1 MRASEVFTPNKLP
14 DVTFIDDH
22 LKEATKTLRQA
33 LETGAAV
40 VSLSGPSKSGKTVF
54 IEKTLGKENLIQVT
68 GAGADSPAK
77 LWDRVFGIIGTPT
90 RGSTTGGSGFT
101 GTIGAKAATGV
112 PLVVSGE
119 ASASGAWAKTEA
131 TSTDYAPDYLQ
142 LLIKELGGT
151 DFVVFIDDFHY
162 IPTAVQQQVANEI
175 KEAIR
180 GGVRFICAAV
190 PYHSDDVLRANS
202 DLRGR
207 IFKLDFDYWSVPNLK
222 KIAALGFEA
231 LNATASDALSEAFAR
246 EAAGSPQLMQSL
258 CLSACFELGLEDRS
272 TEPITIQADLD
283 LISRSCRRTMMT
295 TDYSSTVEKLKE
307 GPKTRGTI
315 RNSHRMLDGTVKD
328 VYPIILGAIA
338 ANPPELTIRYQNLQV
353 RIASVCEGDPPSGS
367 SVTGACV
374 HISDIA
380 NDAENRQVIEWD
392 AANDV
397 LDIRDPYLLFF
408 LRWADWK

>member
-1 MRASEVFTPNKLP
+1 
-14 DVTFIDDH
+14 
-22 LKEATKTLRQA
+22 
-33 LETGAAV
+33 
-40 VSLSGPSKSGKTVF
+40 
-54 IEKTLGKENLIQVT
+54 
-68 GAGADSPAK
+68 
-77 LWDRVFGIIGTPT
+77 
-90 RGSTTGGSGFT
+90 
-101 GTIGAKAATGV
+101 
-112 PLVVSGE
+112 
-119 ASASGAWAKTEA
+119 
-131 TSTDYAPDYLQ
+131 
-142 LLIKELGGT
+142 
-151 DFVVFIDDFHY
+151 
-162 IPTAVQQQVANEI
+162 
-175 KEAIR
+175 
-180 GGVRFICAAV
+180 
-190 PYHSDDVLRANS
+190 
-202 DLRGR
+202 
-207 IFKLDFDYWSVPNLK
+207 
-222 KIAALGFEA
+222 
-231 LNATASDALSEAFAR
+231 
-246 EAAGSPQLMQSL
+246 MQSL